1 MSFTLYIAN
10 YCPGC
15 VKVKDFITANNVTC
29 KIINLD
35 ETPVETPIPIMI
47 FPALVKGN
55 KLIAY
60 GSDIT
65 PYFKRTFHIA

>member
-15 VKVKDFITANNVTC
+15 VKVKDFIIRNNVTC
-29 KIINLD
+29 EIINLD
-35 ETPVETPIPIMI
+35 ENPVDTPIPIMI
-47 FPALVKGN
+47 FPALVKED

-60 GSDIT
+60 GNDIT
-65 PYFKRTFHIA
+65 AYFKRIFDIA

>member
-15 VKVKDFITANNVTC
+15 VKVKDFILTNNVTC
-29 KIINLD
+29 EIINLD
-35 ETPVETPIPIMI
+35 ENPVNTPIPIMI
-47 FPALVKGN
+47 FPALVQED

-60 GSDIT
+60 GCDIT
-65 PYFKRTFHIA
+65 PYFKRTLDIA